1 MIKRQVQFKKPKT
14 ISKMLILTN
23 ILPSKKKTFLKPKKH
38 RRKLHMVFNPPY
50 DERLDIH
57 MEEFYKNIGDT
68 LKKNYPGTNAWFITA
83 NLEALKFVGLKPS
96 RKIKLFNASLEARL
110 VKYEMYEGSK
120 RTKFQVTDTESGDQ
134 MFR

>member
-1 MIKRQVQFKKPKT
+1 
-14 ISKMLILTN
+14 
-23 ILPSKKKTFLKPKKH
+23 
-38 RRKLHMVFNPPY
+38 MVFNPPY

-68 LKKNYPGTNAWFITA
+68 LKKNYPGTNAWFITG

-96 RKIKLFNASLEARL
+96 RKIKLASIEARL

-120 RTKFQVTDTESGDQ
+120 RTKFQTQESDSIPLFQ
-134 MFR
+134 TAVIRSSKTKIQ

>member
-1 MIKRQVQFKKPKT
+1 
-14 ISKMLILTN
+14 
-23 ILPSKKKTFLKPKKH
+23 
-38 RRKLHMVFNPPY
+38 MVFNPPY

-68 LKKNYPGTNAWFITA
+68 LKKSYPGTNAWFITA

-120 RTKFQVTDTESGDQ
+120 RTKFQV
-134 MFR
+134 